1 METICQVQNVS
12 RLDWAKPVAT
22 ILGHRNAW
30 FPVNSR
36 GRCTTP
42 SCCQIHWNECNA
54 WRTTN
59 FYQENHM
66 TAEIPITSSKNT
78 IKSNQIK
85 SNQIKSNHHNFKP
98 FNFQGL
104 CCLNR
109 SVWSQE
115 QVHST
120 SGFTSGCHTFAFL
133 EGVTWESPRSQQGP
147 PPTLKV
153 AKTSKHVTIFPTCPS
168 IPFIEMPLKW

>member
-1 METICQVQNVS
+1 METIWQIHNVS
-12 RLDWAKPVAT
+12 RLDWAKPVAM

-42 SCCQIHWNECNA
+42 SCSHIHWNERNA

-59 FYQENHM
+59 PYKENNIWQLKFQLRVAK
-66 TAEIPITSSKNT
+66 TP
-78 IKSNQIK
+78 SNQIK
-85 SNQIKSNHHNFKP
+85 SSHYNFKP
-98 FNFQGL
+98 FKRFNFQGL
-104 CCLNR
+104 RCLNR

-168 IPFIEMPLKW
+168 IPS